1 MQSAYSHRYK
11 HNEVKAD
18 MTHEME
24 SEKEEVVK
32 GFRNSLCIFEV
43 RTLEKIL
50 RNDIVY
56 FFYIFGNKKLI
67 IN

>member
-1 MQSAYSHRYK
+1 M
-11 HNEVKAD
+11 
-18 MTHEME
+18 
-24 SEKEEVVK
+24 K

-56 FFYIFGNKKLI
+56 FFTFLETKNYDG
-67 IN
+67 